1 MRHLFS
7 FIILC
12 ALGIEG
18 AMAQS
23 NTTIQHRRA
32 YFYDKAEAAGETS
45 TPMSANSM
53 ITVNGHEMQN
63 TSTYTSDIY
72 VLPQSDGW
80 SGTSVSKSIDFYTRV
95 NDADNYTTNSNATY
109 QRVFNYKTD
118 GLFTD
123 GKVTISRNNN
133 AAQNFTT
140 YANGY
145 VRGSLLGQSY
155 VGNGMTVTITNMS
168 ESDEYQVALDAS
180 NFTDADRTSGNW
192 SWSLNSWTYTIN
204 TEPTLVS
211 RSVYTIRH
219 AAVIAKK
226 IAALASDKYL
236 EEKEIMMPSV
246 WLGINTS
253 RDRSCVALDMMAQNY
268 YVPSGSSYVANALT
282 VSLDPG
288 TSGIT
293 LATTSLSGTDR
304 FVKINYPSGKKV
316 VDKTT
321 PATITVKSGNYR
333 IAKFTISF
341 VDDTEPLPWKEVLSD
356 PTLKRS
362 PLYMDTH
369 YQKLAAL
376 DFDYSPKVNWTSPNG
391 TESPETYPY
400 PLPFENMSFGYFHN
414 TCQWGQYVVQ
424 KHLNSWQEHS
434 DFKDVTQLY
443 IDYFGQNGTTVQ
455 KESYVNGK
463 SGGYFLYADASE
475 FPAQLGR
482 LDLNTS
488 LCTGMQLYCSAWVSA
503 MESSGDGGNLMFTLV
518 GIDDEGNETD
528 ISNFVTGTFRE
539 SGVVNGTTVSPSSYN
554 SGTGVS
560 TTYALWQQVA
570 FATVIGKE
578 YSGKFTQ
585 CALKVYNMC
594 SSSSGGD
601 FMIDNIAV
609 YMEKPNPVVEQSTPV
624 CGDTTLVKVS
634 ADYDNMLKILAMN
647 EVKSASS
654 SNLRTGELW
663 YSFLDMKVYDATLAE
678 QLSSS
683 ATATDAA
690 RTAFNAALLGN
701 PAIDDRK
708 EGAYHHMKFYN
719 YYDKHTAYTYK
730 EWMDTETLNDQYAY
744 KETLAD
750 GTRHLVFNSK
760 IDDTKLKPYGKYYI
774 VVAPYL
780 LSTDEAQN
788 PKFSDFTSDAASEYS
803 IGTAC
808 VMMSEFTV
816 MPSKLVR
823 YDGDLDTDGT
833 GRTYCSG
840 QTATLKVEMRGYGKT
855 EDKQTID
862 TKCFFDWWIGDYEE
876 YSHYQYK
883 DAEGTGE
890 DAKTYYIMDAMD
902 AFRYFYPTA
911 PSADLSYVVPKSD
924 NVNKVYFTQEM
935 KDAIIDLSTIKAA
948 LLQPKLQLYQPS
960 VNVVLKLN
968 EGETQADRKVVVIPI
983 ENSKMMD
990 DTQLF
995 CFEPEELVVH
1005 VEKSAPSTDDGYSKT
1020 EYPFDYGVGVR
1031 MGLEQLNDMKK
1042 ADADRGLY
1050 IPIRKTSY
1058 SEDAQNATMITL
1070 YDNVNHVYVSATND
1084 PNYAEYLGE
1093 DEEYMQMPIAGEAI
1107 SMAATPRVSGE
1118 SRDNFTDFVKIRF
1131 NDDFNPRE
1139 GYFYTLKLGFRQVD
1153 LENVTLGAC
1162 DGTMLI
1168 PLYIVPKHVVWTGEA
1183 GNSDWSNDKNWRRAD
1198 VDELDY
1204 EGDYFANTDKY
1215 PTNEEN
1221 GKSSAFVPMYFTDVL
1236 LQSGTEQFPSL
1247 YYLANNMTEDDV
1259 ITTMN
1264 EETATENIQYDMAV
1278 EAYSSNQQQGLI
1290 ASLKDIKDG
1299 DYFCRMFYSNR
1310 CDSIN
1315 FAPSTQIGGARLLRY
1330 SWASVEYELAGDR
1343 WYTLTSPLKSVI
1355 AGDMYLP
1362 RTGRQ
1367 TTPYFRTIEY
1377 DNTDYSRVRP
1387 AVYQK
1392 GWSKGKATVYHLD
1405 KDGNGSYAIP
1415 ATKDAT
1421 STWDVAISA
1430 DWSDEYNDVE
1440 VPYSTDNAFSIK
1452 IDDFKMTDKP
1462 EDNLY
1467 LLRLPKSD
1475 ASFEYYTFDDTDS
1488 EKGTKTD
1495 VTSLRGNVGHFYT
1508 DNMGEDKTAKDLT
1521 MTSTNADASCNY
1533 FLVGNP
1539 FMTGL
1544 NMTKFFESNTDLEQK
1559 YWILSN
1565 GEYEPAVSDGNGS
1578 WTGVN
1583 ATSTNYVAPL
1593 QSFFVKRKSG
1603 TGTSLNVT
1611 FKEEMSYLSDTPI
1624 QVLAKTRGVAETS
1637 SRLVIKAERD
1647 GLSST
1652 ALVVKDG
1659 NASDSFGDTE
1669 DAETLLDSNLQGTP
1683 TVYTTAGGRAASINK
1698 RSTVEGLS
1706 IGIASDDESDVEL
1719 TFDGVDNFDYQLYL
1733 YDAKTN
1739 EATAIE
1745 SGKPIVVAGSTA
1757 GRYYITGKSNGG
1769 IEDDAT
1775 DGYDIYTS
1783 DKTLHISG
1791 LTGGET
1797 VVVSDAAGR
1806 VMYNA
1811 SDVSSGEVGVQLQS
1825 GVYIVKVNN
1834 SAKKISIR

>member
-7 FIILC
+7 FIIMC

-23 NTTIQHRRA
+23 DITIKHRRA

-72 VLPQSDGW
+72 VLPTG
-80 SGTSVSKSIDFYTRV
+80 GNNTATSTLNLQTKSNAYS
-95 NDADNYTTNSNATY
+95 NSNETY
-109 QRVFNYKTD
+109 QRIYNYATD
-118 GLFTD
+118 GMF
-123 GKVTISRNNN
+123 GNNVTIGKGDNNN
-133 AAQNFTT
+133 SSFDT

-145 VRGSLLGQSY
+145 VRGSI
-155 VGNGMTVTITNMS
+155 VGKNGSNNRKNYNFSVTIRNMA
-168 ESDEYQVALDAS
+168 EDDEYQVAVDGS
-180 NFTDADRTSGNW
+180 NFTDAVKSW
-192 SWSLNSWTYTIN
+192 SWSSRSYRIT

-211 RSVYTIRH
+211 RSIYTIRH

-226 IAALASDKYL
+226 IAALGSGKYL
-236 EEKEIMMPSV
+236 EEKTIMMPSE
-246 WLGINTS
+246 WLGINETN
-253 RDRSCVALDMMAQNY
+253 DKSCVALDLMAQNY
-268 YVPSGSSYVANALT
+268 YVPSGNSYKNDELKVT
-282 VSLDPG
+282 LDAG

-293 LATTSLSGTDR
+293 LATTSLSGTGR
-304 FVKINYPSGKKV
+304 FIFINYPSGKKV
-316 VDKTT
+316 TDTST
-321 PATITVKSGNYR
+321 PATIYVKSGNYR
-333 IAKFTISF
+333 IAKFTLKF
-341 VDDTEPLPWKEVLSD
+341 VDDTQPIPWVNVLSD
-356 PTLKRS
+356 TTLKRS

-369 YQKLAAL
+369 YQKIAAL
-376 DFDYSPKVNWTSPNG
+376 DFSYSPKVNWTTPDG
-391 TESPETYPY
+391 TEAAETYPY
-400 PLPFENMSFGYFHN
+400 PLPFEDMSFGYYHN
-414 TCQWGQYVVQ
+414 TTQWGQYVIQ
-424 KHLNSWQEHS
+424 KQLNEYAKKS
-434 DFKDVTQLY
+434 DFKDVDQLY
-443 IDYFGQNGTTVQ
+443 IDYFGKHGTDGQ
-455 KESYVNGK
+455 KQQYVNGK
-463 SGGYFLYADASE
+463 TGQYFMYVDASD
-475 FPAQLGR
+475 FPSKVGR
-482 LDLNTS
+482 INMDGT
-488 LCTGMQLYCSAWVSA
+488 LCEGVKLYVSAWVSA
-503 MESSGDGGNLMFTLV
+503 LSGDYGGNLLFTLV
-518 GIDDEGNETD
+518 GLDADDEETE
-528 ISNFVTGTFRE
+528 ITNFATGVFRNT
-539 SGVVNGTTVSPSSYN
+539 GKVNGTEVTASSIN
-554 SGTGVS
+554 SSTGVGS
-560 TTYALWQQVA
+560 TYAVWQQVN
-570 FATVIGKE
+570 FSTVIE
-578 YSGKFTQ
+578 NQYSGKFTKF
-585 CALKVYNMC
+585 ALKLYNLC
-594 SSSSGGD
+594 SSTNGGD
-601 FMIDNIAV
+601 MMLDNVAV

-624 CGDTTLVKVS
+624 CGDTTLVKVA
-634 ADYDNMLKILAMN
+634 ADFDNMLNILAMN
-647 EVKSASS
+647 EVKSANS

-663 YSFLDMKVYDATLAE
+663 YSFLDKETYDATLLEELGKNA
-678 QLSSS
+678 L
-683 ATATDAA
+683 ATNAA

-730 EWMDTETLNDQYAY
+730 EWVDAETLNDQYAY

-780 LSTDEAQN
+780 LSTDESQN

-823 YDGDLDTDGT
+823 YDGELDTDGT

-890 DAKTYYIMDAMD
+890 DAKTYYIMDALD

-924 NVNKVYFTQEM
+924 DVNKVYFTQEM

-995 CFEPEELVVH
+995 CFEPEELVIH

-1031 MGLEQLNDMKK
+1031 MGLEQLNAMKT

-1475 ASFEYYTFDDTDS
+1475 ASYEYYTFDDTDS

-1521 MTSTNADASCNY
+1521 MTSTNADTSCNY

-1659 NASDSFGDTE
+1659 NASDSFDETE

-1775 DGYDIYTS
+1775 VGYDIYTS

-1825 GVYIVKVNN
+1825 GVYIVKVSN